1 MNFLKTFKLSNFQTF
16 VKSTF
21 MGIQGLIST
30 EKARRIVGIGVPVVK
45 SNKFNATKVVN
56 DNGKFDSKHEA
67 SWAGKLLL
75 LQDTGYIEHL
85 KLDKRELKFSFDV
98 EGVRV
103 GEYTAD
109 ARFDVLQDFEL
120 PTVSGRVIL
129 RSGCHYV
136 CDAKSP
142 ATRKIR
148 DYPMRRN
155 LMFALHRVEILEL

>member
-1 MNFLKTFKLSNFQTF
+1 MPQ
-16 VKSTF
+16 
-21 MGIQGLIST
+21 IQGLIST
-30 EKARRIVGIGVPVVK
+30 EHARRIVGIGAPVAA

-56 DNGKFDSKHEA
+56 ENGKFDSKHEA
-67 SWAGKLLL
+67 GWAGRLLV
-75 LQDTGYIEHL
+75 LQEGGYIENL
-85 KLDKRELKFSFDV
+85 KLDKRELKFAFDV
-98 EGVRV
+98 QGVRV

-109 ARFDVLQDFEL
+109 ARFDVLKDFEL
-120 PTVSGRVIL
+120 STVGGRAVL
-129 RSGCHYV
+129 RSGKHYV